1 MIFMVREMRRH
12 VELAGWKVIFVTDR
26 TQLQDQLSETS
37 QGIGQT
43 VKVADNIVKLKQ
55 LIRNES
61 PDLVMA
67 MMQKFQEHD
76 LKEMFPQLNPSPQIL
91 LMIDEAHRSQYK
103 MLGANLD
110 RAMPQAARVA
120 YTGTP
125 IDRTETTFGD
135 YIDKYTDNRSRMAR
149 RWRSSMKVAP
159 ITPR

>member
-1 MIFMVREMRRH
+1 
-12 VELAGWKVIFVTDR
+12 
-26 TQLQDQLSETS
+26 
-37 QGIGQT
+37 
-43 VKVADNIVKLKQ
+43 LKQ